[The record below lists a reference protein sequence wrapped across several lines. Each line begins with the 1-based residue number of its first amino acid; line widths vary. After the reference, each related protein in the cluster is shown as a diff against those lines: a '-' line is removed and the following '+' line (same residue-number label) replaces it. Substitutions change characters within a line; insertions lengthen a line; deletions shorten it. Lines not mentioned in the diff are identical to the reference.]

1 MKVLTRTEFLALK
14 GPVLYSKWYTD
25 HAGPETEMS
34 IKYDTWEND
43 WTCQP
48 LSGFDMQGDDTDGK
62 IPIDRW
68 AEVERGTYQGD
79 LKVDME
85 CAGRDGLFETEEE
98 CKFVVFDADDL
109 NEFLRKLTDCF
120 KRAVKFAEEHLPNV
134 K

>member
-14 GPVLYSKWYTD
+14 GPVLYSKWYAD

-34 IKYDTWEND
+34 VKYDTWEND
-43 WTCQP
+43 WVCQP
-48 LSGFDMQGDDTDGK
+48 LSGFDMMIPEGSKD
-62 IPIDRW
+62 IPIDIW
-68 AEVERGTYQGD
+68 LKVENDVPVGD